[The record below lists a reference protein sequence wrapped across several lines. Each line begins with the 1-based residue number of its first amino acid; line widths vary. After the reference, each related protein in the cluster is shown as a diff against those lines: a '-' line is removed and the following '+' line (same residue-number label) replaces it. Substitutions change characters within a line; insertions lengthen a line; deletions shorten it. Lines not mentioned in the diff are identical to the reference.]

1 VVVDGGGGAV
11 VVVGALVVVAAS
23 PDPHDARRA
32 AIVRSTA
39 IRCMDRMVRP
49 GAYARAMD
57 LLEHARSIHADTVA
71 LRRDL
76 HRRPE
81 VGNHLPLTRER
92 VLRALDGLGLDLHL
106 HETTSGVVAV
116 LDPGADGPGIVLRG
130 DMDALPMP
138 EDTGL
143 GFASEHAG
151 VMHACGHDLHT
162 AMLASAARVLSERR
176 DELGGPVVF
185 MFQPGEEGYHG
196 ARYML
201 EEGLLEAIDP
211 APTGAFA
218 IHVSSWF
225 ASGTISHRPGPQMA
239 SADTIHVTVHGRGG
253 HASAPFNAA
262 DPIPAAAEIVL
273 ATETALT
280 RSLNPFDPAVVTF
293 AKIVGGTT
301 DNVIPADV
309 EMMGTMRTFSA
320 ENRER
325 VQDLIR
331 RVATNVAAAHGIEAE
346 VVFDAG
352 YPVTVNDEG
361 FTAWVDGVTADILG
375 AEVLTP
381 LEAPIMGAEDWS
393 YVLERVPGTMT
404 FLGACPPDL
413 VPGEAPGNHS
423 NLVTFDEDAMAA
435 GVALYAG
442 VALAHT
448 NGR

>member
-1 VVVDGGGGAV
+1 
-11 VVVGALVVVAAS
+11 
-23 PDPHDARRA
+23 
-32 AIVRSTA
+32 
-39 IRCMDRMVRP
+39 MDI
-49 GAYARAMD
+49 
-57 LLEHARSIHADTVA
+57 LEHARSIQPDTVT

-81 VGNHLPLTRER
+81 VGNHLPVTRER
-92 VLRALDGLGLDLHL
+92 VLASLDGLGLELHL
-106 HETTSGVVAV
+106 HDTTSGIVAV
-116 LDPGADGPGIVLRG
+116 LDPGKDGPGIVLRG
-130 DMDALPMP
+130 DMDALAMP
-138 EDTGL
+138 EDTDL
-143 GFASEHAG
+143 DFASEHAG

-162 AMLASAARVLSERR
+162 AMLASSARLLSERC

-185 MFQPGEEGYHG
+185 MFQPGEEGHHG

-201 EEGLLEAIDP
+201 DEGLLEVVTP
-211 APTGAFA
+211 QPTGAFA

-225 ASGTISHRPGPQMA
+225 ASGTVSHRPGPQMA
-239 SADTIHVTVHGRGG
+239 SADTIHVTVRGRGG

-301 DNVIPADV
+301 DNVIPASV

-320 ENRER
+320 ETRR
-325 VQDLIR
+325 AVQDLVR
-331 RVATNVAAAHGIEAE
+331 RVATNVAAAHGIEAD
-346 VVFDAG
+346 VAFDAG
-352 YPVTVNDEG
+352 YPVTVNDDG
-361 FTAWVDGVTADILG
+361 FTAWVDGVAAGLLG
-375 AEVLTP
+375 QEVLTP

-393 YVLERVPGTMT
+393 YVLERVPGMMS

-423 NLVTFDEDAMAA
+423 NLVVFDEDAMPA
-435 GVALYAG
+435 GVALYAA

-448 NGR
+448 NR